1 MTRFKVV
8 APSATHAR
16 NAIICLFLLQ
26 LLLLLLW
33 GEHEDCCLLP
43 FQDVHGSSMH
53 TGSVERLAPL
63 YAAKT

>member
-33 GEHEDCCLLP
+33 DEHEDCCLLP
-43 FQDVHGSSMH
+43 CQDVHGSSMH
-53 TGSVERLAPL
+53 TGSVELLAPL